1 MLYDPTGVTQKTKIA
16 KIPFFSDE
24 TGFLLVMAL
33 LKKRIQFEKLKNKFN
48 VNKK

>member
-1 MLYDPTGVTQKTKIA
+1 MTPLGSPKKQKLQKYPI
-16 KIPFFSDE
+16 FSDE
-24 TGFLLVMAL
+24 TGFLLAMAL